1 MESIS
6 LKTVIESMDLV
17 INKADKGNTGAIPES
32 TKYLQG
38 IKSVLSDSSKFMKL
52 SIDENKWIN
61 YIINLENK
69 LNNCFKVLKNVGKS
83 SEKEFG
89 SIC

>member
-1 MESIS
+1 
-6 LKTVIESMDLV
+6 
-17 INKADKGNTGAIPES
+17 
-32 TKYLQG
+32 
-38 IKSVLSDSSKFMKL
+38 MKL

-89 SIC
+89 SICLVESSLHILYDNSKVHKIVAKNTLDLFWPTLSAINTSAYLLA

>member
-1 MESIS
+1 
-6 LKTVIESMDLV
+6 
-17 INKADKGNTGAIPES
+17 
-32 TKYLQG
+32 
-38 IKSVLSDSSKFMKL
+38 MKL

-89 SIC
+89 SICLVESSLHILYDHSKVHKIVAKNTLDLFWPTLSAINTSAYLLA